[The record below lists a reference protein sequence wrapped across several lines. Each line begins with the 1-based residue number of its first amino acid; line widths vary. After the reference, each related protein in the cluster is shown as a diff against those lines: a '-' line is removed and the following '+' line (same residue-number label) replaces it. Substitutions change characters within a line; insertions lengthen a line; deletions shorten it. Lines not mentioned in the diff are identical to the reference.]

1 MMTPK
6 NVPHNM
12 KAAQISEYGKPYC
25 ITSKPVPTIRPHEL
39 LVRIHAAGFCH
50 SDLQVLHGQ
59 FKSPLGMIPSHEPA
73 GVIVQVGDRAL
84 GSWQVGDRVGVL
96 NFKNAC
102 GTCRGCGLSKRTL
115 QEPDQG
121 GLDPRFCDRRETAG
135 FQHDGAFAEYM
146 VADPATTVKLPDA
159 LSLEQAAPLMC
170 AGATVWGSLEKVTS
184 HLTRGDVVG
193 IVGIGGLGHLG
204 VQFAAAKGFR
214 VVAVDSRATGRQLA
228 MEVGDTLKPF
238 LVVDSSMPEE
248 AEAQI
253 LQLTNGEGLA
263 AAIVCTDSLAANSWA
278 LKMLRI
284 GGFLGVLGLPPEDWR
299 FDSSALVFRELTV
312 RGSYVASKAST
323 QRMIDLVE
331 SAGMRS
337 HVTAVSFD
345 KIPDIV
351 KMYQTTSMKGRLV
364 VKVVEE

>member
-1 MMTPK
+1 MAPE
-6 NVPHNM
+6 NVPQHM

-50 SDLQVLHGQ
+50 SDLQTLQGQ

-73 GVIVQVGDRAL
+73 GVIVQVGAQAL

-102 GTCRGCGLSKRTL
+102 GSCSGCGLSKRTL
-115 QEPDQG
+115 QEPG
-121 GLDPRFCDRRETAG
+121 REGLDPRFCDRRETAG

-159 LSLEQAAPLMC
+159 LLLEQAAPLM
-170 AGATVWGSLEKVTS
+170 
-184 HLTRGDVVG
+184 
-193 IVGIGGLGHLG
+193 
-204 VQFAAAKGFR
+204 GFR
-214 VVAVDSRATGRQLA
+214 VVAADSRAAGRQLA
-228 MEVGDTLKPF
+228 MEVRDALQPS
-238 LVVDSSMPEE
+238 LVVDSSLPQE

-253 LQLTNGEGLA
+253 MQLTDGEGLA
-263 AAIVCTDSLAANSWA
+263 AAIVCTDSLPANAWA

-284 GGFLGVLGLPPEDWR
+284 GGFLGVLGLPPQDWR

-323 QRMIDLVE
+323 QRMIDLAE
-331 SAGMRS
+331 STGVRS
-337 HVTAVSFD
+337 HVTTVSFD

-351 KMYQTTSMKGRLV
+351 DMYQTTSMKGRLV
-364 VKVVEE
+364 VKVVEG

>member
-1 MMTPK
+1 MAPE
-6 NVPHNM
+6 NVPQHM

-50 SDLQVLHGQ
+50 SDLQTLQGQ

-73 GVIVQVGDRAL
+73 GVIVQVGAQAL

-102 GTCRGCGLSKRTL
+102 GSCSGCGLSKRTL
-115 QEPDQG
+115 QEPG
-121 GLDPRFCDRRETAG
+121 REGLDPRFCDRRETAG

-159 LSLEQAAPLMC
+159 LLLEQAAPLI
-170 AGATVWGSLEKVTS
+170 
-184 HLTRGDVVG
+184 R
-193 IVGIGGLGHLG
+193 
-204 VQFAAAKGFR
+204 AA
-214 VVAVDSRATGRQLA
+214 GRQLA
-228 MEVGDTLKPF
+228 MEVRDALQPS
-238 LVVDSSMPEE
+238 LVVDSSLPQE

-253 LQLTNGEGLA
+253 MQLTDGEGLA
-263 AAIVCTDSLAANSWA
+263 AAIVCTDSLPANAWA

-284 GGFLGVLGLPPEDWR
+284 GGFLGVLGLPPQDWR

-323 QRMIDLVE
+323 QRMIDLAE
-331 SAGMRS
+331 STGVRS
-337 HVTAVSFD
+337 HVTTVSFD

-351 KMYQTTSMKGRLV
+351 DMYQTTSMKGRLV
-364 VKVVEE
+364 VKVVEG